1 MEIFVRKKF
10 LTLNA
15 NLQGGV
21 FLKYD
26 TDIYESFDSKKIT
39 LKYLNE
45 HPKLEKHK
53 GDSKHYYLKNSVL
66 ETPIITLGQSAMYL
80 LDSDWKWV
88 DETTDLM
95 PKGKLNMRT
104 PYGSGS
110 GDARLFYDYAIP
122 AVVDALVD
130 KIESN
135 VSDLVKINKDI
146 PLAIKELKVK
156 ENLKQIQ
163 NDF

>member
-1 MEIFVRKKF
+1 MKKF
-10 LTLNA
+10 LTLYSK
-15 NLQGGV
+15 LHGGV
-21 FLKYD
+21 YLKDDNDRYETLD
-26 TDIYESFDSKKIT
+26 TKKIT

-66 ETPIITLGQSAMYL
+66 ETPIITLGQTAMYF
-80 LDSDWKWV
+80 LDSDWQWV
-88 DETTDLM
+88 DENTDLM
-95 PKGKLNMRT
+95 PKGKLTMRT
-104 PYGSGS
+104 PCGSGS

-135 VSDLVKINKDI
+135 VSDLVKISKDI
-146 PLAIKELKVK
+146 PLAIKEMKIK
-156 ENLKQIQ
+156 ENLKKVQ

>member
-1 MEIFVRKKF
+1 MNKF
-10 LTLNA
+10 LTLYS

-21 FLKYD
+21 YFKDDSEKYETVD
-26 TDIYESFDSKKIT
+26 TKKIT
-39 LKYLNE
+39 LKYLNS

-53 GDSKHYYLKNSVL
+53 GDSRHYYLKNSLL
-66 ETPIITLGQSAMYL
+66 ETPIITLGQSAMYFL
-80 LDSDWKWV
+80 VSDWKWV
-88 DETTDLM
+88 DENTNIM
-95 PKGKLNMRT
+95 QKGKLTMRT
-104 PYGSGS
+104 PCGTGS

-135 VSDLVKINKDI
+135 VSDLIKISKDI
-146 PLAIKELKVK
+146 PLAIKEMKVK
-156 ENLKQIQ
+156 ENLKKVQ

>member
-1 MEIFVRKKF
+1 M
-10 LTLNA
+10 A

-21 FLKYD
+21 FFKDDSENYKP
-26 TDIYESFDSKKIT
+26 FDSKKIT
-39 LKYLNE
+39 LSYLNN

-53 GDSKHYYLKNSVL
+53 GDSRHYYLKNCVL
-66 ETPIITLGQSAMYL
+66 ETPIITLGQTAMYF
-80 LDSDWKWV
+80 LDSDWLWV
-88 DETTDLM
+88 DENSVIM
-95 PKGKLNMRT
+95 PKGKLSMRT
-104 PYGSGS
+104 PSGSGS

-135 VSDLVKINKDI
+135 VSDLVKISKDI
-146 PLAIKELKVK
+146 PLAIKEMKVK
-156 ENLKQIQ
+156 ENLKKVQ

>member
-1 MEIFVRKKF
+1 MKKF
-10 LTLNA
+10 LTLYSK
-15 NLQGGV
+15 LHGGV
-21 FLKYD
+21 YLKDDNDRYETLD
-26 TDIYESFDSKKIT
+26 TKKIT

-53 GDSKHYYLKNSVL
+53 GDTKHYYLKNSVL
-66 ETPIITLGQSAMYL
+66 ETPIITLGQTAMYF
-80 LDSDWKWV
+80 LDSDWQWV
-88 DETTDLM
+88 DENTNLM
-95 PKGKLNMRT
+95 PKGKLIMRT
-104 PYGSGS
+104 PCGSGS

-135 VSDLVKINKDI
+135 VSDLVKISKDI
-146 PLAIKELKVK
+146 PLAIKEMKIK
-156 ENLKQIQ
+156 ENLKKVQ

>member
-1 MEIFVRKKF
+1 MKKF
-10 LTLNA
+10 LTLMA

-21 FLKYD
+21 FFKDDSEKY
-26 TDIYESFDSKKIT
+26 EPFDSKKIT
-39 LKYLNE
+39 LKYLNS
-45 HPKLEKHK
+45 HTKLEKHK
-53 GDSKHYYLKNSVL
+53 GDSRHYYLKNSVL
-66 ETPIITLGQSAMYL
+66 ETPIITLGQSAMYF

-88 DETTDLM
+88 DENTNLIT
-95 PKGKLNMRT
+95 KGKLSMRT
-104 PYGSGS
+104 PSGSGS

-146 PLAIKELKVK
+146 PLAIKEMKVQ
-156 ENLKQIQ
+156 ENLKKVQ

>member
-1 MEIFVRKKF
+1 MKKF
-10 LTLNA
+10 LTLMA

-21 FLKYD
+21 FFKDDSENYKP
-26 TDIYESFDSKKIT
+26 FDSKKIT
-39 LKYLNE
+39 LSYLNN

-53 GDSKHYYLKNSVL
+53 GDSRHYYLKNSVL
-66 ETPIITLGQSAMYL
+66 ESPIITLGQSAMYF
-80 LDSDWKWV
+80 LDTDWKWV
-88 DETTDLM
+88 DETTDIM
-95 PKGKLNMRT
+95 PKGKLLMRT
-104 PYGSGS
+104 PCGSGS

-135 VSDLVKINKDI
+135 VSDLVKISKDI
-146 PLAIKELKVK
+146 PLAIKEMKVK
-156 ENLKQIQ
+156 ENLKKVQ

>member
-1 MEIFVRKKF
+1 M
-10 LTLNA
+10 A

-21 FLKYD
+21 FFKDDSENYKP
-26 TDIYESFDSKKIT
+26 FDSKKIT
-39 LKYLNE
+39 LSYLNN

-53 GDSKHYYLKNSVL
+53 GDSRHYYLKNCVL
-66 ETPIITLGQSAMYL
+66 ETPIITIGQTAMYF
-80 LDSDWKWV
+80 LDSDWLWV
-88 DETTDLM
+88 DENSVIM
-95 PKGKLNMRT
+95 PKGKLTMRT
-104 PYGSGS
+104 PSGSGS

-135 VSDLVKINKDI
+135 VSDLVKISKDI
-146 PLAIKELKVK
+146 PLAIKEMKVK
-156 ENLKQIQ
+156 ENLKKVQ

>member
-1 MEIFVRKKF
+1 MKKF
-10 LTLNA
+10 LTLMA

-21 FLKYD
+21 FFKDDSENYKP
-26 TDIYESFDSKKIT
+26 FDSKKIT
-39 LKYLNE
+39 LSYLNN

-53 GDSKHYYLKNSVL
+53 GDSRHYYLKNSVL
-66 ETPIITLGQSAMYL
+66 ETPIITLGQTAMYF
-80 LDSDWKWV
+80 LDSDWLWV
-88 DETTDLM
+88 DENSVIML
-95 PKGKLNMRT
+95 KGKLTMRT
-104 PYGSGS
+104 PSGSGS

-135 VSDLVKINKDI
+135 VSDIVKISKDI
-146 PLAIKELKVK
+146 PLAIKEMKIQ

-163 NDF
+163 HDF

>member
-1 MEIFVRKKF
+1 MKKF
-10 LTLNA
+10 LTLYTK
-15 NLQGGV
+15 LQGGV
-21 FLKYD
+21 YLKDDNDKYKPVD
-26 TDIYESFDSKKIT
+26 TKKIT
-39 LKYLNE
+39 LQYLNN

-53 GDSKHYYLKNSVL
+53 GDSRHYYLKNSVL
-66 ETPIITLGQSAMYL
+66 ETPIITLGQTAMYF
-80 LDSDWKWV
+80 LDSDWVWV
-88 DETTDLM
+88 DENTNIM
-95 PKGKLNMRT
+95 PKGKLSMRT
-104 PYGSGS
+104 PCGSGS

-146 PLAIKELKVK
+146 PLAIKEMKIQ

-163 NDF
+163 HDF

>member
-1 MEIFVRKKF
+1 MKKF
-10 LTLNA
+10 LTLYSK
-15 NLQGGV
+15 LQGGV
-21 FLKYD
+21 FLKDD
-26 TDIYESFDSKKIT
+26 TENYESVDTKKIT
-39 LKYLNE
+39 LQYLNN

-66 ETPIITLGQSAMYL
+66 ETPIITLGQTAMYF
-80 LDSDWKWV
+80 LDSDWQWV
-88 DETTDLM
+88 DENTKLM
-95 PKGKLNMRT
+95 PKGKLTMRT
-104 PYGSGS
+104 PCGSGS

-135 VSDLVKINKDI
+135 VSELVKISKDI
-146 PLAIKELKVK
+146 PLAIKEMKIQ
-156 ENLKQIQ
+156 ENLKKVQ

>member
-1 MEIFVRKKF
+1 M
-10 LTLNA
+10 A

-21 FLKYD
+21 FFKDDSENYKP
-26 TDIYESFDSKKIT
+26 FDSKKIT
-39 LKYLNE
+39 LSYLNN

-53 GDSKHYYLKNSVL
+53 GDSRHYYLKNCVL
-66 ETPIITLGQSAMYL
+66 ETPIITLGQTAMYF
-80 LDSDWKWV
+80 LDSDWLWV
-88 DETTDLM
+88 DENSVIM
-95 PKGKLNMRT
+95 PKGKLTMRT
-104 PYGSGS
+104 PCGSGS

-135 VSDLVKINKDI
+135 VSDLVKISKDI
-146 PLAIKELKVK
+146 PLAIKEMKVK
-156 ENLKQIQ
+156 ENLKKVQ

>member
-1 MEIFVRKKF
+1 M
-10 LTLNA
+10 A

-21 FLKYD
+21 FFKDDSENYKP
-26 TDIYESFDSKKIT
+26 FDSKKIT
-39 LKYLNE
+39 LSYLNN

-53 GDSKHYYLKNSVL
+53 GDSRHYYLKNSVL
-66 ETPIITLGQSAMYL
+66 ETPIITLGQTAMYF
-80 LDSDWKWV
+80 LDSDWLWV
-88 DETTDLM
+88 DENSVIML
-95 PKGKLNMRT
+95 KGKLTMRT
-104 PYGSGS
+104 PSGSGS

-135 VSDLVKINKDI
+135 VSDIVKISKDI
-146 PLAIKELKVK
+146 PLAIKEMKIQ

-163 NDF
+163 HDF